1 MTMPPRLR
9 KFALTAHVT
18 SSVGWLGAV
27 VVFLALA
34 VVGLTSQDAQTVRG
48 AYLVM
53 EPAAWLVLVP
63 LAFASLATGV
73 VQSLGT
79 TWGLFRHYWV
89 LFKLLITVFATIV
102 LLIYMETFSFMARV
116 AADPSAD
123 LGVVRNASPRL
134 HAVLALLVLL
144 VATVLAVFKP
154 RGMTPYGWRKQH
166 EQRTA
171 SQPIPPR
178 GLAATGDGEETHIA
192 DLAAHP
198 DPTDDTGMGSG
209 RGATTSTPWGV
220 YVLLGIIGLVV
231 VVLFV
236 ALHLTGGGLSGH

>member
-1 MTMPPRLR
+1 MTPRLR

-63 LAFASLATGV
+63 LAFASLFTGL
-73 VQSLGT
+73 VQSLDT

-89 LFKLLITVFATIV
+89 LFKLLIVVFVTIV
-102 LLIYMETFSFMARV
+102 LLIYMETFGSMAGM
-116 AADPSAD
+116 AADPSRD
-123 LGVVRNASPRL
+123 LGVVRNASPMI

-144 VATVLAVFKP
+144 VATVLAVYKP
-154 RGMTPYGWRKQH
+154 RGMTRYGWRKQH
-166 EQRTA
+166 EQRA
-171 SQPIPPR
+171 LSQR
-178 GLAATGDGEETHIA
+178 
-192 DLAAHP
+192 
-198 DPTDDTGMGSG
+198 
-209 RGATTSTPWGV
+209 
-220 YVLLGIIGLVV
+220 
-231 VVLFV
+231 
-236 ALHLTGGGLSGH
+236 